1 MNHTKI
7 LLVDDQPISLLYLKK
22 TLSRLENME
31 ITTCGNAQEALN
43 LFPLKP
49 WDLIV
54 ADYQMPGMNGLDFI
68 RQFRLIKGGEETPI
82 LMVTAST
89 DPNVKYQ
96 LLDLGIVDFLQKP
109 ADASEIIARARN
121 LISLH
126 KATVSLKNHNQE
138 LKKGVQ
144 EMTKVLAERE
154 QESLIVLARAAES
167 RDPQTGSH
175 LLRMASYSKIIALAL
190 GLSEEEAEEIY
201 LHATALNNGSADAWN
216 SLGNLWQDQFKLYDK
231 AAEAYRHAIKL
242 APKSAASYCN
252 LGRLFFNHLKNNSE
266 AEKAFK
272 NAIDVDETHAESW
285 NGYANT
291 LSCNRT
297 RLAEAESAF
306 LKAIALDPLQSVY
319 VANLAQLKVG
329 NNKVDEANFLY
340 RQVLNIA
347 TKDDDH
353 IKLQANLWLGN
364 FDFALNALDTLSSKA
379 HGGSNLEFFAIR
391 EQCWECSRL
400 GLASKLSELIARSAW
415 ADFLLPFRLA
425 LDAFASG
432 NKPTGA
438 APEFFCIE
446 MESISMRKDDGT

>member
-22 TLSRLENME
+22 TLSRLEDME

-68 RQFRLIKGGEETPI
+68 RQFRQIKGGEEMPI

-190 GLSEEEAEEIY
+190 GLSEDEAEEIY
-201 LHATALNNGSADAWN
+201 LAAPMHDVGKIGIPDRILLKGGKLTPEEWLEMKRHTNYGYDILRSSVTPILKLGGVIALNHHEAWNGSGYPNGKKGHEIPLCARIVAVADVFDALMSPRPYKEAW
-216 SLGNLWQDQFKLYDK
+216 SL
-231 AAEAYRHAIKL
+231 
-242 APKSAASYCN
+242 
-252 LGRLFFNHLKNNSE
+252 
-266 AEKAFK
+266 
-272 NAIDVDETHAESW
+272 
-285 NGYANT
+285 
-291 LSCNRT
+291 
-297 RLAEAESAF
+297 
-306 LKAIALDPLQSVY
+306 
-319 VANLAQLKVG
+319 
-329 NNKVDEANFLY
+329 DEAL
-340 RQVLNIA
+340 VELTNIA
-347 TKDDDH
+347 GVRLDSECV
-353 IKLQANLWLGN
+353 
-364 FDFALNALDTLSSKA
+364 NAFMQSIDTVKQIM
-379 HGGSNLEFFAIR
+379 N
-391 EQCWECSRL
+391 
-400 GLASKLSELIARSAW
+400 
-415 ADFLLPFRLA
+415 DYV
-425 LDAFASG
+425 DV
-432 NKPTGA
+432 
-438 APEFFCIE
+438 
-446 MESISMRKDDGT
+446 

>member
-201 LHATALNNGSADAWN
+201 LAAPMHDVGKIGIPDRILLKGGKLTPEEWLEMKRHTNYGYDILRSSVTPILKLGGVIALNHHEAWNGSGYPNGKKGHEIPLCARIVAVADVFDALMSPRPYKEAW
-216 SLGNLWQDQFKLYDK
+216 SL
-231 AAEAYRHAIKL
+231 
-242 APKSAASYCN
+242 
-252 LGRLFFNHLKNNSE
+252 
-266 AEKAFK
+266 
-272 NAIDVDETHAESW
+272 
-285 NGYANT
+285 
-291 LSCNRT
+291 
-297 RLAEAESAF
+297 
-306 LKAIALDPLQSVY
+306 
-319 VANLAQLKVG
+319 
-329 NNKVDEANFLY
+329 DEAL
-340 RQVLNIA
+340 VELTNIA
-347 TKDDDH
+347 GVRLDSECV
-353 IKLQANLWLGN
+353 
-364 FDFALNALDTLSSKA
+364 NAFMQSIDTVKQIM
-379 HGGSNLEFFAIR
+379 N
-391 EQCWECSRL
+391 
-400 GLASKLSELIARSAW
+400 
-415 ADFLLPFRLA
+415 DYV
-425 LDAFASG
+425 DV
-432 NKPTGA
+432 
-438 APEFFCIE
+438 
-446 MESISMRKDDGT
+446 

>member
-22 TLSRLENME
+22 TLSRLEDME

-201 LHATALNNGSADAWN
+201 LAAPMHDVGKIGIPDRILLKGGKLTPEEWLEMKRHTNYGYDILRSSVTPILKLGGVIALNHHEAWNGSGYPNGKKGHEIPLCARIVAVADVFDALMSPRPYKEAW
-216 SLGNLWQDQFKLYDK
+216 SLDQ
-231 AAEAYRHAIKL
+231 
-242 APKSAASYCN
+242 
-252 LGRLFFNHLKNNSE
+252 
-266 AEKAFK
+266 
-272 NAIDVDETHAESW
+272 
-285 NGYANT
+285 
-291 LSCNRT
+291 
-297 RLAEAESAF
+297 
-306 LKAIALDPLQSVY
+306 ALVELT
-319 VANLAQLKVG
+319 
-329 NNKVDEANFLY
+329 
-340 RQVLNIA
+340 NIA
-347 TKDDDH
+347 GVRLDSECV
-353 IKLQANLWLGN
+353 
-364 FDFALNALDTLSSKA
+364 NAFMQSIDTVKQIM
-379 HGGSNLEFFAIR
+379 N
-391 EQCWECSRL
+391 
-400 GLASKLSELIARSAW
+400 
-415 ADFLLPFRLA
+415 DYV
-425 LDAFASG
+425 DV
-432 NKPTGA
+432 
-438 APEFFCIE
+438 
-446 MESISMRKDDGT
+446 

>member
-22 TLSRLENME
+22 TLSRLEDME

-68 RQFRLIKGGEETPI
+68 RQFRQIKGGEETPI

-190 GLSEEEAEEIY
+190 GLSEDEAEEIY
-201 LHATALNNGSADAWN
+201 LAAPMHDVGKIGIPDRILLKGGKLTPEEWLEMKRHTNYGYDILRSSVTPILKLGGVIALNHHEAWNGSGYPNGKKGHEIPLCARIVAVADVFDALMSPRPYKEAW
-216 SLGNLWQDQFKLYDK
+216 SL
-231 AAEAYRHAIKL
+231 
-242 APKSAASYCN
+242 
-252 LGRLFFNHLKNNSE
+252 
-266 AEKAFK
+266 
-272 NAIDVDETHAESW
+272 
-285 NGYANT
+285 
-291 LSCNRT
+291 
-297 RLAEAESAF
+297 
-306 LKAIALDPLQSVY
+306 
-319 VANLAQLKVG
+319 
-329 NNKVDEANFLY
+329 DEAL
-340 RQVLNIA
+340 VELTNIA
-347 TKDDDH
+347 GVRLDSECV
-353 IKLQANLWLGN
+353 
-364 FDFALNALDTLSSKA
+364 NAFMQSIDTVKQIM
-379 HGGSNLEFFAIR
+379 N
-391 EQCWECSRL
+391 
-400 GLASKLSELIARSAW
+400 
-415 ADFLLPFRLA
+415 DYV
-425 LDAFASG
+425 DV
-432 NKPTGA
+432 
-438 APEFFCIE
+438 
-446 MESISMRKDDGT
+446 

>member
-22 TLSRLENME
+22 TLSRLEDME

-68 RQFRLIKGGEETPI
+68 RQFRQIKGGEETPI

-89 DPNVKYQ
+89 DP
-96 LLDLGIVDFLQKP
+96 IVDFLQKP

-190 GLSEEEAEEIY
+190 GLSEDEAEEIY
-201 LHATALNNGSADAWN
+201 LAAPMHDVGKIGIPDRILLKGGKLTPEEWLEMKRHTNYGYDILRSSVTPILKLGGVIALNHHEAWNGSGYPNGKKGHEIPLCARIVAVADVFDALMSPRPYKEAW
-216 SLGNLWQDQFKLYDK
+216 SL
-231 AAEAYRHAIKL
+231 
-242 APKSAASYCN
+242 
-252 LGRLFFNHLKNNSE
+252 
-266 AEKAFK
+266 
-272 NAIDVDETHAESW
+272 
-285 NGYANT
+285 
-291 LSCNRT
+291 
-297 RLAEAESAF
+297 
-306 LKAIALDPLQSVY
+306 
-319 VANLAQLKVG
+319 
-329 NNKVDEANFLY
+329 DEAL
-340 RQVLNIA
+340 VELTNIA
-347 TKDDDH
+347 GVRLDSECV
-353 IKLQANLWLGN
+353 
-364 FDFALNALDTLSSKA
+364 NAFMQSIDTVKQIM
-379 HGGSNLEFFAIR
+379 N
-391 EQCWECSRL
+391 
-400 GLASKLSELIARSAW
+400 
-415 ADFLLPFRLA
+415 DYV
-425 LDAFASG
+425 DV
-432 NKPTGA
+432 
-438 APEFFCIE
+438 
-446 MESISMRKDDGT
+446 